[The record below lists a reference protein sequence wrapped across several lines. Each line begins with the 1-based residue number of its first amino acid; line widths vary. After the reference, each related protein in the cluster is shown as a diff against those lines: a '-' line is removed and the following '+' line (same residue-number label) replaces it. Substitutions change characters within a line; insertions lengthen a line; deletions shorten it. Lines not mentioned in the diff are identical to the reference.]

1 MKADNI
7 FKCDYRARTEIACIT
22 IDSSEALKI
31 KMPLNLIFAISLSKQ
46 EFYEWVIVKL
56 NSGDE
61 TGYGEAGD
69 RLRDQ
74 K

>member
-46 EFYEWVIVKL
+46 EFYE
-56 NSGDE
+56 
-61 TGYGEAGD
+61 
-69 RLRDQ
+69 
-74 K
+74 